1 MNMQEAVK
9 AVLSK
14 YATFEGRASRSEFWW
29 YFVNLV
35 PLIGPLVLL
44 YWEVQPGTEGTNQF
58 GETNSR

>member
-1 MNMQEAVK
+1 
-9 AVLSK
+9 VLSK